1 MMMVLRLVSFLA
13 VQLLCTGF
21 QLMPMATSLRRT
33 GHLLNAATISAA
45 DVKALREESGAG
57 MMDCKKAL
65 VEADG
70 DKEKAAEWLRVK
82 GLASAAKKGERAT
95 KEGLIE
101 TYIHTGG
108 RLGVMIEVNCETD
121 FVSKGPKFK
130 ELCRNLAMQV
140 AASPTVEYVRFE
152 DIPVDAIEKEREM
165 EMKSEDLDGK
175 PDNIKEKIVQG
186 RVNKMFNEKVL
197 LEQDYIKDSK
207 MTVDEFVKSYIATL
221 GENIQIKRFIKF
233 ELGDQEDD
241 DEE

>member
-1 MMMVLRLVSFLA
+1 
-13 VQLLCTGF
+13 
-21 QLMPMATSLRRT
+21 
-33 GHLLNAATISAA
+33 
-45 DVKALREESGAG
+45 
-57 MMDCKKAL
+57 
-65 VEADG
+65 
-70 DKEKAAEWLRVK
+70 
-82 GLASAAKKGERAT
+82 
-95 KEGLIE
+95 
-101 TYIHTGG
+101 
-108 RLGVMIEVNCETD
+108 MIEVNCETD

>member
-1 MMMVLRLVSFLA
+1 
-13 VQLLCTGF
+13 
-21 QLMPMATSLRRT
+21 MPMATSLRRT

>member
-82 GLASAAKKGERAT
+82 GLASAAKKR
-95 KEGLIE
+95 
-101 TYIHTGG
+101 
-108 RLGVMIEVNCETD
+108 
-121 FVSKGPKFK
+121 
-130 ELCRNLAMQV
+130 
-140 AASPTVEYVRFE
+140 
-152 DIPVDAIEKEREM
+152 
-165 EMKSEDLDGK
+165 
-175 PDNIKEKIVQG
+175 
-186 RVNKMFNEKVL
+186 
-197 LEQDYIKDSK
+197 
-207 MTVDEFVKSYIATL
+207 
-221 GENIQIKRFIKF
+221 
-233 ELGDQEDD
+233 
-241 DEE
+241 